1 MFDYMTPFW
10 WTWLISGV
18 ISGMILPSVLKDEDD
33 DEDENSSGGDGVIA
47 AIFGVLGFI
56 GVAVTVFYIF
66 ARYMAEQEDKQHQQE
81 SDARAAAR
89 VVAAKKQKKKI
100 ITTYL
105 NEIDKLEQVK
115 NKFQDSPD
123 QLPQKFFKDAHKL
136 ASDLQKLSKK
146 EIQQSE
152 RAVDIIRFAR
162 INIYSCFPESK
173 EKERGKIEAN
183 LTKALKKL

>member
-1 MFDYMTPFW
+1 ME
-10 WTWLISGV
+10 
-18 ISGMILPSVLKDEDD
+18 K
-33 DEDENSSGGDGVIA
+33 
-47 AIFGVLGFI
+47 
-56 GVAVTVFYIF
+56 
-66 ARYMAEQEDKQHQQE
+66 REDKKLEQE

-89 VVAAKKQKKKI
+89 IVAAEKQKKKI
-100 ITTYL
+100 ITTHL
-105 NEIDKLEQVK
+105 NDIDKLEQLK

-123 QLPQKFFKDAHKL
+123 QLPQKFFKDVHKL

-152 RAVDIIRFAR
+152 RAMDIIRFAR

-173 EKERGKIEAN
+173 EKEREKIEAN

>member
-1 MFDYMTPFW
+1 MFDYLTPFW

-18 ISGMILPSVLKDEDD
+18 ISGMIFHSVIKDED
-33 DEDENSSGGDGVIA
+33 EDGAPEGFIA
-47 AIFGVLGFI
+47 VFFGFLGFI
-56 GVAVTVFYIF
+56 GVAITVFFLF
-66 ARYMAEQEDKQHQQE
+66 ASYMEKREDKKLEQE

-89 VVAAKKQKKKI
+89 IVAAEKQKKKI
-100 ITTYL
+100 ITTHL
-105 NEIDKLEQVK
+105 NDIDKLEQLK
-115 NKFQDSPD
+115 SKFQDSPD
-123 QLPQKFFKDAHKL
+123 QLPQKFFKDVHKL

-152 RAVDIIRFAR
+152 RAMDIIRFAR

-173 EKERGKIEAN
+173 EKEREKIEVN